1 MEGVNVSRE
10 WKALELALQVEVNPV
25 AVPQPY
31 LLRRGAHATLSQ
43 VIAQPIDAT
52 DSTSDSNSHLIAR
65 LSVAGTS
72 ISSGDSAS
80 DSLIALSVR

>member
-25 AVPQPY
+25 PQPY
-31 LLRRGAHATLSQ
+31 LCSVGAHATLSQ
-43 VIAQPIDAT
+43 VIAQPIDAA

-65 LSVAGTS
+65 LFGCWDLY
-72 ISSGDSAS
+72 ISSGDSVS